1 MKLGYL
7 APVAA
12 IVFTVSAPAQ
22 AGQEHKDT
30 MNEIIGTF
38 TALNTQLDKVKDN
51 ASATAAAPEIEK
63 LGEKL
68 QAISVKAQNLKE
80 PTAEEQEGL
89 KKEFETKMQT
99 VMMQYM
105 GNLMRIGQMKISS
118 AEFEKAIAS
127 LQPKAAPA
135 PAPAPKA
142 EAPAKEAA
150 PAPAPKAEEAPAKP
164 EAAPAPAAK

>member
-30 MNEIIGTF
+30 MNEIIATF
-38 TALNTQLDKVKDN
+38 ASLNAQLDKVKDN
-51 ASATAAAPEIEK
+51 ASATAAAPEIGK

-68 QAISVKAQNLKE
+68 QAISLKAQNLKE
-80 PTAEEQEGL
+80 PTAEEQDAL

-105 GNLMRIGQMKISS
+105 GNLMRIGQLKINS

-127 LQPKAAPA
+127 LQPKSA

-142 EAPAKEAA
+142 EAPAKDAA